1 LNDWGFS
8 NRSGLKLSVNEQN
21 SWEVDS
27 YEEGQWK
34 ISVRHNME
42 NDRVDEGDHPEPS
55 FRSERVIGLIGDLPT
70 YNIYMNNQLVAE
82 IRGDEPEHR
91 QIIPMR
97 GLSKEETEQFYQYL
111 DENHY
116 KAR

>member
-1 LNDWGFS
+1 
-8 NRSGLKLSVNEQN
+8 
-21 SWEVDS
+21 
-27 YEEGQWK
+27 
-34 ISVRHNME
+34 
-42 NDRVDEGDHPEPS
+42 
-55 FRSERVIGLIGDLPT
+55 
-70 YNIYMNNQLVAE
+70 MNNQLVAE